1 MSATSQQ
8 PKSTEQLRADV
19 EAARVRLVGTVG
31 ELGRTIDETKQDLK
45 RRAKKVAPIVGGVVA
60 AAIALRLVIK
70 HR

>member
-8 PKSTEQLRADV
+8 SKSTEQLRADV

-45 RRAKKVAPIVGGVVA
+45 RRAKKIAPIVGGVVA
-60 AAIALRLVIK
+60 AAIALRLVVK

>member
-1 MSATSQQ
+1 MSATDQQ
-8 PKSTEQLRADV
+8 SKSTEELRSDV

-45 RRAKKVAPIVGGVVA
+45 RRARKLAPIVGGVVA
-60 AAIALRLVIK
+60 GVIALRLVLK

>member
-45 RRAKKVAPIVGGVVA
+45 RRAKKIAPIVGGVVA

>member
-45 RRAKKVAPIVGGVVA
+45 RRAKKVAPIVGGFVA

>member
-1 MSATSQQ
+1 MSATSQR
-8 PKSTEQLRADV
+8 PKSTQELRNEV

-45 RRAKKVAPIVGGVVA
+45 RRVKRIAPIVGGAVA
-60 AAIALRLVIK
+60 AAIALRLVLK

>member
-8 PKSTEQLRADV
+8 SKSTEQLRADV
-19 EAARVRLVGTVG
+19 EAARLRLVGTVG

-45 RRAKKVAPIVGGVVA
+45 RRGKKIAPIVGGVVA
-60 AAIALRLVIK
+60 AAIALRFVIK